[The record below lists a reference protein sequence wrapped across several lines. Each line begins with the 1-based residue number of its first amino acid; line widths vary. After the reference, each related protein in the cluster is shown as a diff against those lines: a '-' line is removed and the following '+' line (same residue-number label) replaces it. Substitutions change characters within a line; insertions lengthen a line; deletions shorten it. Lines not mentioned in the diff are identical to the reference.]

1 MQATWVKE
9 VQRGKYAIFGQW
21 AGMYCEGQ
29 RERLGACDLLR
40 LGFSQSAFLAFLAD
54 DRQDRPI
61 EADPSFPLASAFR
74 DACLSLQPEVAFMTS
89 DVPAAFEGSR
99 GGSRGSGRAQSHAV
113 GSNGS
118 LCPQHRGGTHRF
130 EHSGRLV
137 GKASIA
143 HRKQ

>member
-1 MQATWVKE
+1 MKFAGTVLYVDDVPAVMDFYRRVFGLETRFYDEALQFAELETGSAPLMIASHQLGE
-9 VQRGKYAIFGQW
+9 MLMPVQYRRPEDGQPC
-21 AGMYCEGQ
+21 GV
-29 RERLGACDLLR
+29 
-40 LGFSQSAFLAFLAD
+40 
-54 DRQDRPI
+54 
-61 EADPSFPLASAFR
+61 
-74 DACLSLQPEVAFMTS
+74 EVAFMTS